1 MIMGL
6 LAKGLQLII
15 GPLLVP
21 ILILAGLWLGGQY
34 LEARETAARL
44 AGERACDARWE
55 AAIRQQEQEAAARRL
70 EQARAELEAE
80 RRVTED
86 LRGELDRIMLETN
99 ALRELVDR
107 AGDGRCLSD
116 GVLDELRRYTQ
127 PTAESGS

>member
-1 MIMGL
+1 MFNPLGFLTVPALVIAL
-6 LAKGLQLII
+6 L
-15 GPLLVP
+15 
-21 ILILAGLWLGGQY
+21 WFGGQY
-34 LEARETAARL
+34 LQMRDQRAMQE
-44 AGERACDARWE
+44 GERACDARWE

-86 LRGELDRIMLETN
+86 LRGELDRITVETN

-127 PTAESGS
+127 PTAEPGS